1 MKVEIRRILF
11 PTDFSPPA
19 LQALQYAMALAER
32 FQAELHV
39 LHVIA
44 PLPVTL
50 PDATTSW
57 TYSDSVQEIELEQ
70 TRKSLAELVGE
81 SWASQHRTILACE
94 VGFAVDEIVRYVKQ
108 EDIDLLV
115 VGTHG
120 HSGLSRLL
128 LGSVAE
134 KLVRIADCP
143 VLTVH
148 PTGHQFVDEAI
159 AESSR

>member
-1 MKVEIRRILF
+1 MKVEVKRILF

-19 LQALQYAMALAER
+19 QQALQYAMSLAER

-39 LHVIA
+39 MHVIA

-57 TYSDSVQEIELEQ
+57 TIPDSTQDILLEQ
-70 TRKSLAELVGE
+70 TRRRLSELIGQKWAE
-81 SWASQHRTILACE
+81 QHRTILVAD
-94 VGFAVDEIVRYVKQ
+94 VGFAVDEIVRYAKQ
-108 EDIDLLV
+108 EDIDLIV

-120 HSGLSRLL
+120 HSGFSRLL

-134 KLVRIADCP
+134 KLVRISDCP
-143 VLTVH
+143 VLTIH
-148 PTGHQFVDEAI
+148 PTGHQFVDEVGTATKG
-159 AESSR
+159 

>member
-1 MKVEIRRILF
+1 MNVKINRILF

-19 LQALQYAMALAER
+19 QQALQYATALTER

-39 LHVIA
+39 MHVIA
-44 PLPVTL
+44 PLPVAL

-57 TYSDSVQEIELEQ
+57 TIPESTQDILLEQ
-70 TRKSLAELVGE
+70 ARQRLADLIGPK
-81 SWASQHRTILACE
+81 WTDQHRTVFVTE
-94 VGFAVDEIVRYVKQ
+94 VGFAVDEIVRYAKH
-108 EDIDLLV
+108 EGIDLIV

-120 HSGLSRLL
+120 HSGFSRLL

-148 PTGHQFVDEAI
+148 PTGHQFVDEATI
-159 AESSR
+159 SNKG